1 MMTREEA
8 RQRALRRAVR
18 KRKGRS
24 GPTDS
29 APTRLEKI
37 QLERPTMT
45 IGQMQRLKERK
56 LRERRLREQSMQAR
70 PGMLTGGQ
78 AKLDKN
84 KNNKI
89 DAQDF
94 KILRAEKEGARGR
107 GKVTKA
113 ALGVLA
119 AGLSAK
125 KRMKN
130 KKMAPVGMG
139 AIGAGTAKLDAIKKI
154 LGKNKGGMGEAKGYK
169 KYLKGLKKAE
179 GEQFRA
185 KFKAKEIAKAGGKA
199 AMNAAKASRLG
210 KIALTI
216 AAAGLGAKEFLKR
229 KMEKNKNQPQKKMGG
244 GMMMRRP
251 MMANKGVMTEKDK
264 QEKKLVKR
272 LANSRP
278 MDRRRIKDR
287 DIVKGM
293 GGYMG
298 GGLTEATQRLKAQGK
313 MGGGMMMRPNPVG
326 MKSGKSVKVKCKLG
340 RNKPTKMY

>member
-169 KYLKGLKKAE
+169 KYLKGLEAVTT
-179 GEQFRA
+179 
-185 KFKAKEIAKAGGKA
+185 KAKTNLGNIRLKGEPFLERRI
-199 AMNAAKASRLG
+199 NAAKATRIG
-210 KIALTI
+210 KIAAGVAG
-216 AAAGLGAKEFLKR
+216 AALLGKAALEKMYEKR
-229 KMEKNKNQPQKKMGG
+229 TGKKPFTKRPDKKMGG

-251 MMANKGVMTEKDK
+251 MIAKKGKMVKAALGVMALGLANKKKMQKAKKMMKDNSMGVTSAPFGVGVAMAKNRK
-264 QEKKLVKR
+264 
-272 LANSRP
+272 
-278 MDRRRIKDR
+278 IKE
-287 DIVKGM
+287 ILGVNK
-293 GGYMG
+293 
-298 GGLTEATQRLKAQGK
+298 
-313 MGGGMMMRPNPVG
+313 GGMIDYY
-326 MKSGKSVKVKCKLG
+326 KDLI
-340 RNKPTKMY
+340 